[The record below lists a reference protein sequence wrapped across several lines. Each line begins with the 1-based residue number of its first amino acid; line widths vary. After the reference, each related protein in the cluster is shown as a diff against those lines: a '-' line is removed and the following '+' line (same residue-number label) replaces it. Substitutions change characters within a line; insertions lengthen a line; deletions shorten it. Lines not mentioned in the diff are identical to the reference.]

1 MSRVCSQCNE
11 WSSSDNYS
19 SNQWR
24 KGEGVSRCAD
34 CVIGYTC
41 EVCNRRFNSSNE
53 LRMHSQVHRPK
64 TVSCPVCGEARF
76 GSAANA
82 VQHVESG
89 YCTGCTGRDNARQQI
104 YRFASGTR
112 GMQQFITTH
121 PMLEYGN
128 YVSSGVPE
136 YPYQCP
142 QCDKCYR
149 NLSQLM
155 QHQDQKHDNQL
166 RLGN

>member
-1 MSRVCSQCNE
+1 MSSRVCCQCNT
-11 WSSSDNYS
+11 WNSSDNYS

-89 YCTGCTGRDNARQQI
+89 YCTGCTGRDNARQQTLLT
-104 YRFASGTR
+104 Y
-112 GMQQFITTH
+112 
-121 PMLEYGN
+121 
-128 YVSSGVPE
+128 
-136 YPYQCP
+136 
-142 QCDKCYR
+142 DKL
-149 NLSQLM
+149 NLSFCIRYKRNATIY
-155 QHQDQKHDNQL
+155 HNTSDA
-166 RLGN
+166 